1 MRSLVHP
8 AGCLLLAGCA
18 FFDPLPHVAVVG
30 DAPAR
35 ASFEPAVTP
44 SRGAPELSTPSGTAG
59 EAATTGGSSPMGA
72 ESDEHEIGGFFPLSR
87 GELWARWNALRGDA
101 YELDSV
107 DRRLDDGERAACDP
121 KSMVS
126 YRGSRL
132 RYAGA
137 LTISEPFKARL
148 ERFEHVVAEV
158 ALEVYGREPSRIR
171 HYGAYSCRSTRNR
184 SWVVSE
190 HALGNALDVVG
201 FDFGSATKQQPLTDG
216 LPVALKHPFQVR
228 VGRHWGKSAGTS
240 AIHAR
245 FLELLTD
252 RLRERDDVFRC
263 MFGPGHGGHD
273 DHLHLDV
280 APYRYVDL

>member
-1 MRSLVHP
+1 VG
-8 AGCLLLAGCA
+8 ALALPGCA
-18 FFDPLPHVAVVG
+18 LADPWRSATFSNEAAARSEAVTVG
-30 DAPAR
+30 GVPLAPTSPEPAPA
-35 ASFEPAVTP
+35 
-44 SRGAPELSTPSGTAG
+44 SRGVL
-59 EAATTGGSSPMGA
+59 EAAPV
-72 ESDEHEIGGFFPLSR
+72 EPEDEISGLFPLSR
-87 GELWARWNALRGDA
+87 GELWARWNALRGDP
-101 YELDSV
+101 YELDNV
-107 DRRLDDGERAACDP
+107 ERRLDEGERATCDP
-121 KSMVS
+121 ESMVS

-137 LTISEPFKARL
+137 LTVSEPFKARL

-190 HALGNALDVVG
+190 HALGNAVDVVG
-201 FDFGSATKQQPLTDG
+201 FDFAPATKKQPLTEG
-216 LPVALKHPFQVR
+216 LPGALKRSFQVR
-228 VGRHWGKSAGTS
+228 VGRHWGKTDGTS
-240 AIHAR
+240 AVHAR
-245 FLELLTD
+245 FLQRLTD

>member
-1 MRSLVHP
+1 MRSLAHVS
-8 AGCLLLAGCA
+8 AAALLFGCA
-18 FFDPLPHVAVVG
+18 LLD
-30 DAPAR
+30 
-35 ASFEPAVTP
+35 P
-44 SRGAPELSTPSGTAG
+44 SRNVTIADDVTSRAESTRAGTPGPAAAPPSRLAEG
-59 EAATTGGSSPMGA
+59 EAADDG
-72 ESDEHEIGGFFPLSR
+72 EIASFFPLSR
-87 GELWARWNALRGDA
+87 GELWARWNALRGDP
-101 YELDSV
+101 YELDGV
-107 DRRLDDGERAACDP
+107 ERRLEDGERATCDP

-132 RYAGA
+132 RYSGA
-137 LTISEPFKARL
+137 LTISEPFRERL

-158 ALEVYGREPSRIR
+158 SLEVYGREPSRIR

-184 SWVVSE
+184 SWIVSE

-201 FDFGSATKQQPLTDG
+201 FDFGSAGKQQPLADG
-216 LPVALKHPFQVR
+216 LPSTLKHPFQVR
-228 VGRHWGKSAGTS
+228 VARHWGKTEGNS

-245 FLELLTD
+245 FLTLLTE
-252 RLRERDDVFRC
+252 RLEARDDIFRC

>member
-1 MRSLVHP
+1 MHGGASTRSVTPNEHE
-8 AGCLLLAGCA
+8 AGDGES
-18 FFDPLPHVAVVG
+18 FDPLS
-30 DAPAR
+30 R
-35 ASFEPAVTP
+35 AA
-44 SRGAPELSTPSGTAG
+44 
-59 EAATTGGSSPMGA
+59 
-72 ESDEHEIGGFFPLSR
+72 
-87 GELWARWNALRGDA
+87 LWARWNALRGDA
-101 YELDSV
+101 YELDV
-107 DRRLDDGERAACDP
+107 VERRLGEGERATCDP

-137 LTISEPFKARL
+137 LTVSEPFKARL
-148 ERFEHVVAEV
+148 ERFENVVAEV

-184 SWVVSE
+184 EWIVSE

-201 FDFGSATKQQPLTDG
+201 FDFGPAAKKHPLLEG
-216 LPVALKHPFQVR
+216 LPTTLKHPFQVR
-228 VGRHWGKSAGTS
+228 VGRHWAKTEGTP

-245 FLELLTD
+245 FLKLLTD
-252 RLRERDDVFRC
+252 RLRERDDIFRC

>member
-1 MRSLVHP
+1 MRSGGS
-8 AGCLLLAGCA
+8 ARSS
-18 FFDPLPHVAVVG
+18 
-30 DAPAR
+30 APN
-35 ASFEPAVTP
+35 EH
-44 SRGAPELSTPSGTAG
+44 EAG
-59 EAATTGGSSPMGA
+59 EGERFA
-72 ESDEHEIGGFFPLSR
+72 PLSR
-87 GELWARWNALRGDA
+87 AALWARWNALRGDG
-101 YELDSV
+101 YELDIIE
-107 DRRLDDGERAACDP
+107 RRLGEGERATCEP

-137 LTISEPFKARL
+137 LTVSEPFKARL
-148 ERFEHVVAEV
+148 ERFEDVVAEV

-171 HYGAYSCRSTRNR
+171 HYGAYSCRATRNR
-184 SWVVSE
+184 QWIVSE

-201 FDFGSATKQQPLTDG
+201 FDFGPAGKKHALVEG
-216 LPVALKHPFQVR
+216 LPATLKHPFQVR
-228 VGRHWGKSAGTS
+228 VGRHWAKTEGTA

-245 FLELLTD
+245 FLKLLTD
-252 RLRERDDVFRC
+252 RLRERDDIFRC